1 MSEMFFVIKV
11 FLFSVVM
18 IAVMQIKIGERNL
31 EQHSQNWMHSSSLV
45 HLLNAVSV
53 SASRAITNGYH
64 YIRGEIG
71 TKSDNADNKNTK
83 KPAVVSRLGIDMRH
97 ELRRFTSE
105 VKSNFTK
112 EAARTNES
120 KDVKMIDE
128 SEL

>member
-11 FLFSVVM
+11 FLFSAAM

-45 HLLNAVSV
+45 HLLNSVSI

-64 YIRGEIG
+64 FIRGEIG
-71 TKSDNADNKNTK
+71 TKSDNVDNKNTK
-83 KPAVVSRLGIDMRH
+83 KSAVVSRHGIDMHH
-97 ELRRFTSE
+97 ELKRFTSE

-112 EAARTNES
+112 ESARTNES